1 MLSGV
6 LTSNCRSR
14 PDHRPISSAKNPP
27 LESPPLRLLRS
38 LGNLG
43 RTSEIITVL
52 LNYGYD
58 DLVDRMH
65 LRQYVQ
71 WGRRVLLR
79 KKQEKPLTSAE
90 RVRLVF
96 EDLGATF
103 IKFGQVI
110 STRTDRLTPDV
121 VAELSKLR
129 EQVPPFDS
137 KTAIEQIEA
146 ELGSPID
153 ELFAEFDPEPIAAG
167 SLGQVHRARHH
178 DGTELAIKVRRP
190 NVVKDIERDLSL
202 MHEAA
207 TLVERYVPELMAID
221 PVGMVNHFARTIRRE
236 LNYTREARTAH
247 EFARLFGND
256 ATLHVPRIFWQY
268 TTEAVLTMDYV
279 EGTQLN
285 VEEIEKLGLAPK
297 SIAANGAR
305 IFMKQAF
312 ELGMFHGDPHQ
323 GNIRLMHDGSLCLL
337 DYGMVGMLEDVQ
349 REELVDLFVA
359 VNRKDVSAVVD
370 LVQSIGKPIRPVDVP
385 LLRADVRDFIESYY
399 GLSLDRL
406 DVGGMLTD
414 FVSILSTH
422 GIRCPGD
429 LMLLIRALVTLEG
442 VGRELDPNFNLAEI
456 LTPFV
461 EQLVRERLNPKNVS
475 ARVASEL
482 KLFARLA
489 HRIPVQVG
497 QTLDK
502 LSKDDL
508 KIQLEH
514 RRLDRLITEV
524 DRSSNRIVVSL
535 VLSSLILASAW
546 ILPTDQINTVWI
558 SVPAFVL
565 SSLLGGWLVYGIFR
579 SGRL

>member
-1 MLSGV
+1 MSLD
-6 LTSNCRSR
+6 
-14 PDHRPISSAKNPP
+14 DHQA
-27 LESPPLRLLRS
+27 LESPPLRLLRN
-38 LGNLG
+38 LGNIG
-43 RTSEIITVL
+43 RSSEIITVL

-79 KKQEKPLTSAE
+79 KKQEKPLTRAE
-90 RVRLVF
+90 RVRRVF

-110 STRTDRLTPDV
+110 STRTDRLQPDV
-121 VAELSKLR
+121 AAELSKLQ
-129 EQVPPFDS
+129 EHVPPFES
-137 KTAIEQIEA
+137 ALAIEQIEA
-146 ELGSPID
+146 ELGAPID
-153 ELFAEFDPEPIAAG
+153 RLFKQFDEEPIAAG
-167 SLGQVHRARHH
+167 SLGQVHRAIHH
-178 DGTELAIKVRRP
+178 DGTEVAVKVRRP
-190 NVVKDIERDLSL
+190 NVEREIERDLSL

-207 TLVERYVPELMAID
+207 SLVERYIPELTAFD

-247 EFARLFGND
+247 EFARLFRND
-256 ATLHVPRIFWQY
+256 ATLHVPKIFWDH
-268 TTEAVLTMDYV
+268 TTEAILTMEFVHGDPVTV
-279 EGTQLN
+279 EN
-285 VEEIEKLGLAPK
+285 IEKKGLAPK
-297 SIAANGAR
+297 SIAANGAC

-312 ELGMFHGDPHQ
+312 ELGMFHGDPHP
-323 GNIRLMHDGSLCLL
+323 GNIRLMADGSLCLL

-349 REELVDLFVA
+349 REELIDLFVA
-359 VNRKDVSAVVD
+359 VNRKDVSSVVE
-370 LVQSIGKPIRPVDVP
+370 LVQSIGTPNRPIDAP

-406 DVGGMLTD
+406 NVGGMLSD
-414 FVSILSTH
+414 FVNILSTH

-442 VGRELDPNFNLAEI
+442 VGRELDPEFNLAEI

-461 EQLVRERLNPKNVS
+461 EHVVRDRLNPKNIS
-475 ARVASEL
+475 ARVAAEL

-514 RRLDRLITEV
+514 RRLDRLITEL

-546 ILPTDQINTVWI
+546 ILPTDDINTLWI
-558 SVPAFVL
+558 SAPAFVL

>member
-1 MLSGV
+1 
-6 LTSNCRSR
+6 
-14 PDHRPISSAKNPP
+14 
-27 LESPPLRLLRS
+27 
-38 LGNLG
+38 
-43 RTSEIITVL
+43 
-52 LNYGYD
+52 
-58 DLVDRMH
+58 
-65 LRQYVQ
+65 
-71 WGRRVLLR
+71 
-79 KKQEKPLTSAE
+79 
-90 RVRLVF
+90 
-96 EDLGATF
+96 
-103 IKFGQVI
+103 
-110 STRTDRLTPDV
+110 
-121 VAELSKLR
+121 
-129 EQVPPFDS
+129 
-137 KTAIEQIEA
+137 
-146 ELGSPID
+146 
-153 ELFAEFDPEPIAAG
+153 
-167 SLGQVHRARHH
+167 
-178 DGTELAIKVRRP
+178 
-190 NVVKDIERDLSL
+190 
-202 MHEAA
+202 
-207 TLVERYVPELMAID
+207 
-221 PVGMVNHFARTIRRE
+221 
-236 LNYTREARTAH
+236 
-247 EFARLFGND
+247 
-256 ATLHVPRIFWQY
+256 
-268 TTEAVLTMDYV
+268 
-279 EGTQLN
+279 
-285 VEEIEKLGLAPK
+285 
-297 SIAANGAR
+297 
-305 IFMKQAF
+305 
-312 ELGMFHGDPHQ
+312 
-323 GNIRLMHDGSLCLL
+323 
-337 DYGMVGMLEDVQ
+337 VQ

-359 VNRKDVSAVVD
+359 VNRRDVGAVVD
-370 LVQSIGKPIRPVDVP
+370 LVQTIGKPFRPVDVP

-442 VGRELDPNFNLAEI
+442 VGRELDPDFNLAEI

-475 ARVASEL
+475 ARIASEL

-546 ILPTDQINTVWI
+546 ILPTDEINTLWI
-558 SVPAFVL
+558 SAPAFIL